1 MSESYFMYAL
11 IRCQLV
17 HGGYILKD
25 PASSITIYL
34 LSSEPGAIHIYIDE
48 CTAAARRVRLL
59 MSRTEPIS
67 IRL

>member
-11 IRCQLV
+11 VRCQLV

-34 LSSEPGAIHIYIDE
+34 LSSKPGTIHIYIDE
-48 CTAAARRVRLL
+48 CTVAARRVRLL
-59 MSRTEPIS
+59 KSRTGPIG
-67 IRL
+67 IGL